1 MARFTQFFLSIAALC
16 FGAAPA
22 TAVHDEL
29 KNIKHIVIFMQE
41 NRAFDHYF
49 GTMAGVRGF
58 QDPNVHIS
66 KHTGKD
72 VFHQPVNSSMWDGD
86 ADQPSSYY
94 PPKNVTELKP
104 WHIPY
109 QGGDYHE
116 RTQCM
121 VAGTNDW
128 RQNHNAWNEGEMD
141 QWAMANTPFSLG
153 YYRRDD
159 IPIQYG
165 IAGNFTVADHYYESI
180 MSSTDP
186 NRISLFSGSINVNTS
201 VIGGGGLEVGGPVID
216 NNGDPRCLVADN
228 KDFFSCR
235 PLKWKTVPEYL
246 YEKNITFQFYQDF
259 DNFGDNTLVA
269 FTQYKEAAKNKT
281 EFAKRSVSF
290 IGIDRFVE
298 DAKKGTLPEVSYL
311 VGPMQLSEHPPYTP
325 KDGAYIQAK
334 VANAVMNGKDWNST
348 VLFYSYDETGGL
360 ADHVVGPLPPK
371 DAKGEWITDPYDESK
386 GKVPTG
392 PGFRVPFYAVSPW
405 TRNGGVFTEHAA
417 HESQILFLEEWS
429 KAVGKGF
436 HTKEIN
442 PWRRAQF
449 SNLVNMFDFSYHDSS
464 VLDLGNVP
472 EASKD
477 PITHEYNGAD
487 VCALKFR
494 TNVQPTV
501 PYNNSEAQSLRVETG
516 YKPVRGNLSEGHFLT
531 FEANGKAL
539 SHKDQKKVGSADAN
553 KDHDAEDTRF
563 VLWGQGKNPKDN
575 SFLISNA
582 DKHNR
587 MYITSSL
594 DLSSK
599 KKDAA
604 HFSIVD
610 LGNGKGHLITNTH
623 SNLQLTLEKN
633 GAVSMKESGS
643 NEFKVYS
650 VTF

>member
-1 MARFTQFFLSIAALC
+1 MMFPVAKSWLAATALLSVISHAL
-16 FGAAPA
+16 
-22 TAVHDEL
+22 AVHDEL
-29 KNIKHIVIFMQE
+29 KQIKHIVIFMQE

-86 ADQPSSYY
+86 SEQPASYY

-109 QGGDYHE
+109 QGGDYAE

-128 RQNHNAWNEGEMD
+128 RQNHNAWNKGEID

-159 IPIQYG
+159 IPTMYSL
-165 IAGNFTVADHYYESI
+165 AGNFTVADHYYESI

-186 NRISLFSGSINVNTS
+186 NRISLFSGSINMNGS
-201 VIGGGGLEVGGPVID
+201 VVGGGGLKKGGPVID
-216 NNGDPRCLVADN
+216 NNGDPHCLVADN
-228 KDFFSCR
+228 KEFFSCR

-246 YEKNITFQFYQDF
+246 LEKNITFQFYQDF

-269 FTQYKEAAKNKT
+269 FTQYREAAKNKT
-281 EFAKRSVSF
+281 ELAKRSMSF

-298 DAKKGTLPEVSYL
+298 DARKGTLPEVSYL
-311 VGPMQLSEHPPYTP
+311 VAPMQLSEHPPYTP
-325 KDGAYIQAK
+325 KDGEWIQAK
-334 VANAVMNGKDWNST
+334 IANAVMNGKNWNST

-360 ADHVVGPLPPK
+360 ADHVVPPLPPK
-371 DAKGEWITDPYDESK
+371 DAKGEWMTDPYDKKK

-392 PGFRVPFYAVSPW
+392 PGFRVPFYAISPW

-417 HESQILFLEEWS
+417 HESQIMFLEEWS

-449 SNLVNMFDFSYHDSS
+449 SNLVNMLDFSYHDGS
-464 VLDLGNVP
+464 VLKLDEVP

-477 PITHEYNGAD
+477 PITDQYNGAD

-494 TNVQPTV
+494 SDVQPTV
-501 PYNNSEAQSLRVETG
+501 PYNNTEAQSLRVEKG
-516 YKPVRGNLSEGHFLT
+516 YKPVRGNLTEGHYLT
-531 FEANGKAL
+531 FEKDGKAL
-539 SHKDQKKVGSADAN
+539 QHKGHKLSLTNACN
-553 KDHDAEDTRF
+553 DHDGKDMRF
-563 VLWGQGKNPKDN
+563 VLWWQGKNPKDN
-575 SFLISNA
+575 AFYISTA
-582 DKHNR
+582 DKHDR
-587 MYITSSL
+587 KYIASSL
-594 DLSSK
+594 ELTTK
-599 KKDAA
+599 EKAA
-604 HFSIVD
+604 QFSIAD
-610 LGNGKGHLITNTH
+610 LGNGKGHVITEID
-623 SNLQLTLEKN
+623 SGKQLSVEKDGCVALTKN
-633 GAVSMKESGS
+633 ASDA
-643 NEFKVYS
+643 FKVFS